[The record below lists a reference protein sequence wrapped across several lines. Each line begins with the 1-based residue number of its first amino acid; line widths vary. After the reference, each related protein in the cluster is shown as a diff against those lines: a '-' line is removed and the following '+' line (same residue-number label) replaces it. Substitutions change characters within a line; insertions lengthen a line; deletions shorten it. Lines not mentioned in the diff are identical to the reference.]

1 MKIYTKSGDKLQ
13 TTTYKGRVYKSDLI
27 IEVEG
32 SLDEATSYLALA
44 RTSASKED
52 TKVILEK
59 VIKKLFSLGSEFIGY
74 TKDVIKEED
83 VLELENIIDSFDG
96 KFERKKEFV
105 IPGKT
110 VGGANVHIART
121 AVRRLERRMVAYGLE
136 NEVKDVLYKYVN
148 RLSDLLFT
156 LGEWEDQ

>member
-13 TTTYKGRVYKSDLI
+13 TTTFKGRVYKSDLV

-44 RTSASKED
+44 RTCASKDD
-52 TKVILEK
+52 TKEILEK
-59 VIKKLFSLGSEFIGY
+59 VIKKLFSLGSDFLGY
-74 TKDVIKEED
+74 TKEEVKESD
-83 VLELENIIDSFDG
+83 VLELENIIDSFEN
-96 KFERKKEFV
+96 KIERKKEFV

-121 AVRRLERRMVAYGLE
+121 SVRRLERRMVAYGLE
-136 NEVKDVLYKYVN
+136 NEVNEVLYKYVN
-148 RLSDLLFT
+148 RLSDLLFI
-156 LGEWEDQ
+156 LGEWEDK

>member
-44 RTSASKED
+44 RASAIKED

>member
-44 RTSASKED
+44 RASASKED

-59 VIKKLFSLGSEFIGY
+59 VIKKLYIFALQCFCKS
-74 TKDVIKEED
+74 VIAQRETRF
-83 VLELENIIDSFDG
+83 L
-96 KFERKKEFV
+96 
-105 IPGKT
+105 
-110 VGGANVHIART
+110 
-121 AVRRLERRMVAYGLE
+121 
-136 NEVKDVLYKYVN
+136 
-148 RLSDLLFT
+148 
-156 LGEWEDQ
+156 

>member
-44 RTSASKED
+44 RASASKED

-59 VIKKLFSLGSEFIGY
+59 VIKKLFSLGNEFIGY

-110 VGGANVHIART
+110 IGGANIHIART